1 MLIKI
6 LGTHDLWINENLEI
20 QGTQDFSIDNDY
32 VTLFMFGKQYTV
44 FIRWLYNFAY
54 YGYRSA
60 QFIDRVTFVEQLT
73 SRSQNHWFP
82 RFNKPIYI
90 DRERTIRVVPL
101 QPRLAVDCNGNVFSV
116 RTRKKLFVSEKTPET
131 YHHKYQIVSFK
142 NQFGVVSSAL
152 VHRLVASAWVKNH
165 DPVRNIL
172 VNHIDN
178 NGLNN
183 HYKNLEWCTAK
194 HNNKEATN
202 TGCRN
207 DNVPVLLRHKE
218 TGEIHDFASLRDLA
232 DFLNKTTI
240 SKFSLDRAI
249 KTHFLYDG
257 IWEAKLDM
265 STPWFY
271 EQQKTLEGDN
281 KRIDTLLEVTYPD
294 GTKEVISGGRLL
306 QKRFNLWNPPSSKLE
321 CLLDMM
327 AVKHPEIKIQILFRK
342 DSKQR
347 VLCKD
352 TNTGVVTE
360 YESIREASR
369 RTGVSRNR
377 LRLLFTHD
385 APVTAEHYIF
395 KLTSHEGWE
404 AKEITA
410 TTKITVTHKSSGEVR
425 EFDSIRQAVPYI
437 GISKT
442 SIRRMLRSP
451 SDKDEYR
458 VETLA

>member
-1 MLIKI
+1 MWIAVP
-6 LGTHDLWINENLEI
+6 GTSTIEIDEDLEVR
-20 QGTQDFSIDNDY
+20 GTQDFSINDEY
-32 VTLFMFGKQYTV
+32 ITLEMFGEQYTV
-44 FIRWLYNFAY
+44 FLRWLYSFSY
-54 YGYRSA
+54 FGYPTK
-60 QFIDRVTFVEQLT
+60 QFIDNVTFVYQPT
-73 SRSQNHWFP
+73 SRAMYKWFP
-82 RFNKPIYI
+82 KFKKPIYL
-90 DRERTIRVVPL
+90 DRQKTIRVSPICPSV
-101 QPRLAVDCNGNVFSV
+101 ASDNEGNLY
-116 RTRKKLFVSEKTPET
+116 RCRNRKPMFVEKTTSPT
-131 YHHKYQIVSFK
+131 YHGFYYVVRYTTKYGMKTSMM
-142 NQFGVVSSAL
+142 
-152 VHRLVASAWVKNH
+152 VHRIVASAWVKNY
-165 DPVRNIL
+165 DPVHDIL

-183 HYKNLEWCTAK
+183 HYKNLEWCTAR

-207 DNVPVLLRHKE
+207 DNVPVSLRHKE

-232 DFLNKTTI
+232 NFLNKTTI

-249 KTHFLYDG
+249 ETHFLYDG
-257 IWEAKLDM
+257 IWEAKIDM
-265 STPWFY
+265 QTSWFY
-271 EQQKTLEGDN
+271 EQQKTLAGDN

-306 QKRFNLWNPPSSKLE
+306 QKKFKLWNPPSSKLE

-352 TNTGVVTE
+352 TNTGVVME

-395 KLTSHEGWE
+395 KLASHAGWE

-451 SDKDEYR
+451 SDKDEYL
-458 VETLA
+458 VTEQH